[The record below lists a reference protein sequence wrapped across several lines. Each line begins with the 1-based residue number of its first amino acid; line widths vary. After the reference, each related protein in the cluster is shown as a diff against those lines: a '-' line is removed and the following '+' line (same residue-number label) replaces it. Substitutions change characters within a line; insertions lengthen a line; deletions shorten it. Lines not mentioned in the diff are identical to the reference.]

1 MTTVSVSTLKI
12 NPGKVLDAAQDY
24 PVAVA
29 KRAKIQG
36 YLLGGQL
43 YEKLL
48 SYVEDHIDKKATKS
62 ANFNRGKNFDKIAGE
77 LGL

>member
-1 MTTVSVSTLKI
+1 MITVSVSTLKI
-12 NPGKVLDAAQDY
+12 NPAKVLEAAQDY

-29 KRAKIQG
+29 KRAKIKG
-36 YLLGGQL
+36 YLLGEQL

-48 SYVEDHIDKKATKS
+48 SYIEDQIDKKAIKS
-62 ANFNRGKNFDKIAGE
+62 ANFRRGQNFDKVVRE

>member
-1 MTTVSVSTLKI
+1 MTTVSVSTLKTH
-12 NPGKVLDAAQDY
+12 PAKVLEAAQDY

-36 YLLGGQL
+36 YLLGEQL

-48 SYVEDHIDKKATKS
+48 SYVEDHIDKKAIKS
-62 ANFNRGKNFDKIAGE
+62 SKFRRGKNFDKIACE

>member
-12 NPGKVLDAAQDY
+12 NPAKVLEAAQDY

-29 KRAKIQG
+29 KRAKIKG
-36 YLLGGQL
+36 YLLGEQL

-48 SYVEDHIDKKATKS
+48 SYVEDRADKKAIES
-62 ANFNRGKNFDKIAGE
+62 ANYRRGKNFDKVARE

>member
-12 NPGKVLDAAQDY
+12 NPAKILEAAQDY

-29 KRAKIQG
+29 KRAKIKG
-36 YLLGGQL
+36 YLLGEQL

-48 SYVEDHIDKKATKS
+48 SYVEDHLDKKSIKT
-62 ANFNRGKNFDKIAGE
+62 ANFRRGKNFDKVVRE